1 MKEQALVA
9 VTQTSVV
16 LIPGWNEGADKMAVF
31 VNGRRGL
38 PGLSAAGFRCTVFD
52 GGTGSLTDR
61 IDQLS
66 RFVAGLRAADSTISA
81 VALFGYSAGGLI
93 ARGLVRAYPDSNVS
107 AVFQLAAP
115 NAGIA
120 TDDPRGIFRRIHFEQ
135 SVIEDMD
142 VASPFM
148 AWLNKTSGHWEGE
161 APRERRWKLD
171 KTPWVAPKDVPIF
184 NLVGRVPRY
193 GNNSDGV
200 VPVESATLYDLLP
213 HRFVDGRDANH
224 LNLSG
229 AWNPLTLLL
238 RGWRSD
244 DRLWPRAV
252 AEAGALFA
260 NEERATA

>member
-9 VTQTSVV
+9 ATQTSVV

-52 GGTGSLTDR
+52 GGTGSLTGR

-93 ARGLVRAYPDSNVS
+93 ARGLVRAYPAFGHLRHFPVGGSKRRYRDRRP
-107 AVFQLAAP
+107 A
-115 NAGIA
+115 
-120 TDDPRGIFRRIHFEQ
+120 RIFRRIHFEQ

-161 APRERRWKLD
+161 ASREKRWKLD
-171 KTPWVAPKDVPIF
+171 KTPWVAPKDVPILTSSDVSPGMATTPMAWF
-184 NLVGRVPRY
+184 RSSQPR
-193 GNNSDGV
+193 STICFLI
-200 VPVESATLYDLLP
+200 ALLM
-213 HRFVDGRDANH
+213 
-224 LNLSG
+224 
-229 AWNPLTLLL
+229 
-238 RGWRSD
+238 
-244 DRLWPRAV
+244 
-252 AEAGALFA
+252 AEM
-260 NEERATA
+260 RII

>member
-1 MKEQALVA
+1 
-9 VTQTSVV
+9 
-16 LIPGWNEGADKMAVF
+16 MAIF
-31 VNGRRGL
+31 VKGRRGL
-38 PGLSAAGFRCTVFD
+38 PGLSAIGFECTIFD

-66 RFVAGLRAADSTISA
+66 RFIAGLRAADSMIST
-81 VALFGYSAGGLI
+81 VALFGYSAGGLT
-93 ARGLVRAYPDSNVS
+93 ARGLLRAYPDLGIS

-115 NAGIA
+115 NGGIV
-120 TDDPRGIFRRIHFEQ
+120 TDDPNGIFRRIYFEQ
-135 SVIEDMD
+135 TVIEDMD
-142 VASPFM
+142 LESPFM
-148 AWLNKTSGHWEGE
+148 AWLNKTSGHWE
-161 APRERRWKLD
+161 RDVTQKKRWKLD

-200 VPVESATLYDLLP
+200 VSVESATLYDLVP
-213 HRFVDGRDANH
+213 HSFIDGQDANH

-252 AEAGALFA
+252 AASAALFR
-260 NEERATA
+260 NETPGV